1 MGLFSKSVKAE
12 FAAVPIKAAAGVG
25 SSGIPAFY
33 SWSSGTF
40 ENMALS
46 LPTVSRSFDLL
57 ASTIASLEFRQY
69 TKVWDDVEGEY
80 QKVYVPNESWMENPD
95 PSVPRQFLLANLFK
109 DIWVYGRGF
118 LYVTS
123 RNATDGRPMSFK
135 WLAAAN
141 IQTPDEVGPQ
151 YFGMTDN
158 IQFNGNNLDAENV
171 ITFLSPTTG
180 IIFTG
185 SRAVS
190 IGLHLDQ
197 FADRLAT
204 IESVPGY
211 LQQTSSGESMSGEE
225 LGDLASAWAA
235 ARRDGNL
242 VGALNNYVNFIE
254 FDKNPN
260 EVNAE
265 QRQYQAL
272 DLSRLCSVPA
282 YLVSAP
288 TPGASMTYQNAQQ
301 ARQDLWLF
309 GAQMFAEAICQRL
322 SMNDVLSRG
331 RFVEFDTDDLLE
343 VSDMAESITPDTMT
357 PSPTSQDPM
366 ND

>member
-1 MGLFSKSVKAE
+1 MGLFSKKIRAE
-12 FAAVPIKAAAGVG
+12 FAAAPVKAAAGVG
-25 SSGIPAFY
+25 SSGIPPFY

-57 ASTIASLEFRQY
+57 ASTISSLEFRQY
-69 TKVWDDVEGEY
+69 TKQWTGEEY
-80 QKVYVPNESWMENPD
+80 EKIYVPNESWMENPD
-95 PSVPRQFLLANLFK
+95 PSVPRQFFLSNLFK
-109 DIWVYGRGF
+109 DIWIYGRGF

-151 YFGMTDN
+151 FFGMTDN
-158 IQFNGNNLDAENV
+158 IQFNGNNLDASNV
-171 ITFLSPTTG
+171 ITFLSPTVGLIYTG
-180 IIFTG
+180 T
-185 SRAVS
+185 RAVS

-211 LQQTSSGESMSGEE
+211 LQQTSAGESMSGEE

-242 VGALNNYVNFIE
+242 VGALNNFVNFVE

-309 GAQMFAEAICQRL
+309 GAHMFAEAITQRL
-322 SMNDVLSRG
+322 SMNDILGRG
-331 RFVEFDTDDLLE
+331 RYVEFDTDSLLE
-343 VSDMAESITPDTMT
+343 VNDMSESLREPEVEEVN
-357 PSPTSQDPM
+357 S
-366 ND
+366 